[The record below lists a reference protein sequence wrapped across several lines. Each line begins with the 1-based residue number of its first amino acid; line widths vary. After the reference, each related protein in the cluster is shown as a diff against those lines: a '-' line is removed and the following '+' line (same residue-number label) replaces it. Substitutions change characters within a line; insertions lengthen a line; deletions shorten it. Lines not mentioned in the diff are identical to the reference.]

1 MILLRT
7 IASVKETPLAPDRQ
21 LEVASWGLGLGDEI
35 DDTLVV
41 VRPLGGGT
49 RYEVFEAWDRLLFT
63 RVAVKTIRPDR
74 IHDERAI
81 AGLEREAAIASR
93 LAHPYLVRLLRWSPA
108 LPRPHLV
115 LELITALTV
124 EDHLE
129 DIGPVSI
136 PETCVLGIKM
146 LSALH
151 YLHSQS
157 ILHLDV
163 KPGNVTMGAPPRLLD
178 LSLART
184 ASAGLKLE
192 DSIGTA
198 PYMAPEQC
206 THGYV
211 TPQTDLFG
219 LGATLYEALSR
230 MQAFSVGDDV
240 DLDRVKRYP
249 QLVEDPLPLRELIDG
264 IPPSLERVIMR
275 CLERDPSRR
284 PRSAAEAAIGLH
296 QTLEDMGHQELFL
309 WPRGFTV
316 TA

>member
-1 MILLRT
+1 MNETT
-7 IASVKETPLAPDRQ
+7 IPEQRVE
-21 LEVASWGLGLGDEI
+21 SWGLRRGEEI

-41 VRPLGGGT
+41 IRPLGGGT

-63 RVAVKTIRPDR
+63 RVAVKVIRPHR
-74 IHDERAI
+74 VQDERALS
-81 AGLEREAAIASR
+81 GLEREAALAGR

-108 LPRPHLV
+108 FPRPHLV
-115 LELITALTV
+115 LELITAQTV

-129 DIGPVSI
+129 DVGPVSV

-184 ASAGLKLE
+184 ASGAMKL
-192 DSIGTA
+192 DGSMGTPA
-198 PYMAPEQC
+198 YMAPEQC
-206 THGYV
+206 VHGYV

-219 LGATLYEALSR
+219 LGATLYEALSG
-230 MQAFSVGDDV
+230 MQPFTAGDD
-240 DLDRVKRYP
+240 DDPQRTKRYP
-249 QLVEDPLPLRELIDG
+249 QLVEDAVPLRELIEG
-264 IPPSLERVIMR
+264 IPQQIERVVMS
-275 CLERDPSRR
+275 CLEKDPQRR
-284 PRSAAEAAIGLH
+284 PHSAAEAAIGLH
-296 QTLEDMGHQELFL
+296 ATLEAMRHDELFV
-309 WPRGFTV
+309 WPPGFDV